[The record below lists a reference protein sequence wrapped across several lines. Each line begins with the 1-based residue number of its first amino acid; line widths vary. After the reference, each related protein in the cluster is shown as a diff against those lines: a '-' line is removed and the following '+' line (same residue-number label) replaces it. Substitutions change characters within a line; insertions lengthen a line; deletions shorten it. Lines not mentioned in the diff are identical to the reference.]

1 MNKVISSA
9 SWVMALS
16 ALLAGCGS
24 SSGGGPSGAAS
35 VQHSALSSTAQ
46 PAPASISKSAQAGD
60 TAQAATAASESQPAQ
75 TGAAQ
80 VSPTP
85 AVGWY
90 AVPIG
95 QAYGDLAVI
104 AGVEPEGA
112 RLRITVR
119 VEVRNHEGWIMSHR
133 WAAAWFTPAT
143 GRLQPAGSLPAQTQ
157 RTYAGPVHLEFSS
170 GFPSGFVSVPVTV
183 EVGGKP
189 AAKWPSSIPT
199 YGSLVNPETFPPGS
213 WDNVILGQVGN
224 WIWVAL
230 KGPKDPPFSP
240 HAWPITWGFRT
251 WDRLVAFDVVTGQA
265 VEYAI
270 PRSYGYGSWVDMVT
284 PNAVLPSFAREGN
297 RVYVAVGEWVGC
309 FPAVPEPAGA
319 STVLRAA
326 SPVRVVASGFYVA
339 QEGRAALAD
348 LAADERQAAG
358 FLASY
363 WDTEMGAHVP
373 GVPPLSAYQT
383 GKMRAWNQDP
393 AILNHGDLPSDL
405 LWSLCF
411 PFPAGSQS
419 DAEREQMGR
428 AILNMLQSRLQADA
442 YGVLALTP
450 KQVVAQFHGNP
461 PIALPG
467 YVIRNHLYVP
477 EA

>member
-1 MNKVISSA
+1 MKKVVSTA
-9 SWVMALS
+9 SCVMALS

-24 SSGGGPSGAAS
+24 SPDGEPSGAAS
-35 VQHSALSSTAQ
+35 VQHRAVSSTAQ
-46 PAPASISKSAQAGD
+46 PAPASTSKSAQAGD
-60 TAQAATAASESQPAQ
+60 AAQAATAASESQPAR
-75 TGAAQ
+75 TGAAE
-80 VSPTP
+80 VSPAP

-95 QAYGDLAVI
+95 QVYGDLAVI
-104 AGVEPEGA
+104 AGIDPEGA

-119 VEVRNHEGWIMSHR
+119 VEVRNREGWIASHR

-143 GRLQPAGSLPAQTQ
+143 GALQPAGSLPAQTQ

-170 GFPSGFVSVPVTV
+170 GFPSGFVPVPVTV
-183 EVGGKP
+183 QVGGKP
-189 AAKWPSSIPT
+189 AAKWPSGIPT
-199 YGSLVNPETFPPGS
+199 YGSLVNPESLPPGS

-230 KGPKDPPFSP
+230 KGPKDPPFFP

-284 PNAVLPSFAREGN
+284 PNDVLPSFAREGN

-309 FPAVPEPAGA
+309 FPAVPEAAGA
-319 STVLRAA
+319 PTVVRAA
-326 SPVRVVASGFYVA
+326 SPVRVAASGSYVA

-348 LAADERQAAG
+348 LAADERQAAE

-363 WDTEMGAHVP
+363 WDMEMGAHVP

-383 GKMRAWNQDP
+383 GKMRAWNQEL
-393 AILNHGDLPSDL
+393 AILNHGDLPPDL

-419 DAEREQMGR
+419 DAERQQMGR

-477 EA
+477 AS